1 MFPGQARAVGIAV
14 RARSDF
20 EYLFDS
26 IDDMAIVVDSRFR
39 VLRANETAR
48 SWLRIRSDETPVGR
62 LCYAAFHGR
71 DAPCPDCPV
80 ADAFA
85 TGEPVRVEK
94 FSEGLG
100 RFLSV
105 SASPVSAPD
114 SRVTQVIEIAR
125 DVTRQKGIE
134 RELAHY
140 REHLEEVVEERTSAL
155 HAAQDELLQREKLA
169 VLGQIAGSV
178 AHELRNPLG
187 TIRNAVYLLNMT
199 VGRDLPDQA
208 ARHLALI
215 DDEIDRSNRIITSL
229 LDFARGRPCNPVA
242 CGLKDILVDALD
254 MACLSNRIDVT
265 FDVPDDL
272 PLAYVDDAQVLQVF
286 LNIMVNA
293 RQAMEDG
300 GELVVSAAAEDDVLR
315 VRVGDSGP
323 GMEPE
328 VLARLFEPLFSTK
341 SFGVGLGLAISRS
354 FVQANG
360 GSLAVASA
368 PGDGTV
374 FTITLPT
381 TARDEPGS

>member
-1 MFPGQARAVGIAV
+1 MSDEAFPGRGRAVGVAV

-48 SWLRIRSDETPVGR
+48 SWLGARSDETPVGR

-80 ADAFA
+80 VDAFA
-85 TGEPVRVEK
+85 TGESIRVEK

-105 SASPVSAPD
+105 SASPVSAPNG
-114 SRVTQVIEIAR
+114 RVTQVLEIAR
-125 DVTRQKGIE
+125 DVTRQKGVE

-140 REHLEEVVEERTSAL
+140 REHLEEVVEERTRAL

-208 ARHLALI
+208 TRHLALI

-229 LDFARGRPCNPVA
+229 LDFARGRSCDPVV
-242 CGLKDILVDALD
+242 CKLRDILVDALD
-254 MACLSNRIDVT
+254 MARLPNRISVT

-272 PLAYVDDAQVLQVF
+272 PPAYVDDSQVLQVF

-300 GELVVSAAAEDDVLR
+300 GELVISIAAEDGVFR
-315 VRVGDSGP
+315 VRISDNGP

-341 SFGVGLGLAISRS
+341 SFGVGLGLAISRT

-360 GSLAVASA
+360 GSLAVVSE
-368 PGDGTV
+368 PGEGTV
-374 FTITLPT
+374 FTVTLP
-381 TARDEPGS
+381 AAV